1 MYFCQY
7 LYFLDKGFNFQ
18 PDISNGFQDILIMSK
33 NLNNIVIL
41 NICGVDYCRIFNGIS
56 KSEAINLLKNVEL
69 NNKNGTL

>member
-1 MYFCQY
+1 
-7 LYFLDKGFNFQ
+7 
-18 PDISNGFQDILIMSK
+18 MSI